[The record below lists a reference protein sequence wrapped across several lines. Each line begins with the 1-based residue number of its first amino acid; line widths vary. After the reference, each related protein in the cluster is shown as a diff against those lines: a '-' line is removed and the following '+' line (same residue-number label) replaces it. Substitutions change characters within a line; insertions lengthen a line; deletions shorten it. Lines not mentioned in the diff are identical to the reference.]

1 MRITMYVARSGSC
14 QRARTAPAS
23 SRELVVGRLVPEA
36 RGVVD
41 RDPTHVGTASSTVT
55 SSGSSVS
62 MNELTEK
69 TAFPAPAT
77 P

>member
-1 MRITMYVARSGSC
+1 MDVALGV
-14 QRARTAPAS
+14 AGLVHAV
-23 SRELVVGRLVPEA
+23 SRRRVRVSLELVVARLVPEA
-36 RGVVD
+36 GRLAD
-41 RDPTHVGTASSTVT
+41 RDPAHAGTASSTVT

-69 TAFPAPAT
+69 TAFPAPAI